1 MKLVVIDDHPLV
13 RKALVSLLSNSD
25 IEEIK
30 EISNVEE
37 AMSIIVKDTPEI
49 AMIDVRLGKEN
60 GLEIVRRTKEMK
72 LKTKFIVLTSFI
84 SQEEF
89 LKAEEIG
96 VDGYILKD
104 AYPED
109 ILYALSVVRRGKK
122 YYDPAITEKKEDNL
136 INTLTSREKEVL
148 NELGKGLRNEEIANN
163 LYISE
168 HTVKKHVSSIL
179 AKFNLNHRSQI
190 VCYLNEIKIS

>member
-25 IEEIK
+25 AEEIK
-30 EISNVEE
+30 EISNVQE

-49 AMIDVRLGKEN
+49 AMVDVRLGKEN

-72 LKTKFIVLTSFI
+72 LSTKFIVLTSFI

-89 LKAEEIG
+89 LNAEEIG

-122 YYDPAITEKKEDNL
+122 YYDPAITEKKDDNL

-179 AKFNLNHRSQI
+179 AKFNLKHRSQI
-190 VCYLNEIKIS
+190 VCYLNEIKTS